1 MRLYL
6 PIALCLSLVACLA
19 QACVVIPPPPPR
31 PEIKP
36 LYLEVKSQHV
46 ETLIVDQ
53 VARTTV
59 TTTLHNPHNQQ
70 VEGTFLFPVPAGA
83 SVSDFSYWIGDKEM
97 KGELL
102 DRDKARKIYEDI
114 VRTMRDPALLEY
126 DGGSLFKASIFPI
139 PANGEAKTRLQ
150 YTQVL
155 KAEGGVVRFLH
166 AVKLGRTNPNR
177 GKLVVDTTIRSR
189 VPIKS
194 VYSSTH
200 KMDVTRKS
208 DHEVRAGL
216 ELDNTDYNA
225 DFELLYTLTEKDF
238 GINMLAHRPEGE
250 PGYFMLLVSPK
261 QEWAEQQIEGKDV
274 VFALDTSGSMSGE
287 KIEQAKKAFTFC
299 LNSLKPRDRF
309 GLLTFATDTRLF
321 EDKLLTADADNVKRA
336 KDFVNK
342 LEATGATALNAA
354 LVESIGLLGKPADR
368 PRMVIFLTDGL
379 PTAGESDPNK
389 IVKNVAEK
397 NRTESDNKPDE
408 RLSRIF
414 VFGVGNDVDTHLLD
428 RISDGNGGSSN
439 YVRPQEDIE
448 AAVSALYAKLSHPV
462 LSGIELKLGSA
473 EASQVY
479 PQKLPD
485 LFVGTQLIVTGRYEG
500 TGSTDILLSG
510 TAGGKETVHEYSA
523 ELPKVSDENVFI
535 ARVWAGRRIGYLLD
549 QIRLNG
555 EEKELKDEIVKLA
568 MKYGIVTPYTSYL
581 VQEDEDLRRRA
592 GAAQQAFSNAAA
604 GAPGAYG
611 PAPAMPRAAMESKVG
626 AGAVHAA
633 QSVQAL
639 KDSAQ
644 QTAQYQGY
652 QQVARRT
659 FYQDGE
665 TWVDTIW
672 RPDARIIQV
681 KAFSQAYFDLL
692 RARPDLA
699 PYLAIGE
706 KVQVQLANVGLQ
718 VGLEGLETLS
728 PEQLEELKK

>member
-6 PIALCLSLVACLA
+6 PIVLCLSLVACLA

-46 ETLIVDQ
+46 ETLIEDQ

-59 TTTLHNPHNQQ
+59 TTTLHNPHDQQ

-139 PANGEAKTRLQ
+139 PAKGDAKTRLQ

-155 KAEGGVVRFLH
+155 KAEAGVVRFLH

-177 GKLVVDTTIRSR
+177 GKLIVDTTIRSR

-274 VFALDTSGSMSGE
+274 VFALDTSGSMSGD

-309 GLLTFATDTRLF
+309 GLLTFSTDTRLF
-321 EDKLLTADADNVKRA
+321 EDKLLVADADNVKRA

-354 LVESIGLLGKPADR
+354 LVEAIGLLGKPADR

-379 PTAGESDPNK
+379 PTAGESDPDK

-397 NRTESDNKPDE
+397 NRTESDNKPDD

-414 VFGVGNDVDTHLLD
+414 VFGVGDDVDTHLLD

-448 AAVSALYAKLSHPV
+448 AAVSSLYAKLSHPV

-500 TGSTDILLSG
+500 TGSTNILLSG
-510 TAGGKETVHEYSA
+510 MAGGKETVYEYSA
-523 ELPKVSDENVFI
+523 ELPKVSDGNVFV

-611 PAPAMPRAAMESKVG
+611 PAPAAPRAAMESKVG
-626 AGAVHAA
+626 AGAVHVA
-633 QSVQAL
+633 QSVQNL

-652 QQVARRT
+652 QQVAKRT

-665 TWVDTIW
+665 TWVDTTW
-672 RPDARIIQV
+672 RPDTRIIQV

-692 RARPDLA
+692 KARPDLA

-718 VGLEGLETLS
+718 VGPEGLASLS
-728 PEQLEELKK
+728 AEQLEELKK